1 MPLSMIHLLGL
12 VRHPSLQLTTLHP
25 IFRVP
30 NTRVLALSLLAH
42 SLSVNTANNQ
52 SSCGEVSLIPHFF
65 LRNFENSSFLLLFA
79 PLFLPFRPL
88 PRADW

>member
-1 MPLSMIHLLGL
+1 MRLSMIHLLEL

-25 IFRVP
+25 IFRVLY
-30 NTRVLALSLLAH
+30 TRVLVSSH

-52 SSCGEVSLIPHFF
+52 SSCGEVSLIPHF
-65 LRNFENSSFLLLFA
+65 LLGNFENSSFSLLFA

-88 PRADW
+88 PRAD